1 MNENERQIVYLDIDS
16 IGANTRNPRK
26 TFDEGSLAELSASI
40 KEVGVLQ
47 PITVRPNFTAA
58 AGTRYEIV
66 CGERRWRAAKIAG
79 LTSIPAVVRVF
90 SDEEARDISITENLQ
105 RHDVSPSEEAD
116 AFAYLLNAGKSVA
129 DLCARFGKSQSYI
142 RGRLKL
148 LDMYEGF
155 RRLLE
160 QDDIS
165 ISQAME
171 VVKFDVQTQETI
183 YNEHF
188 ASDDWRSWRKLSAR
202 AIYDSA
208 VQSYTRKLSQYTF
221 DKGECK
227 ACANCTKN
235 STLFDDMDEA
245 SCMDLACL
253 SRKELAR
260 RVAAA
265 IELQRK
271 HPEAPFVTYN
281 EKTQMKAMLEEEGFE
296 VSIREMSVS
305 RVGAVINKELRER
318 IDKGEVLL
326 VVDVENDP
334 YLGYVESIGSSGIS
348 TTTASTIATLRAKD
362 KRNKELAEEK
372 TIAEVREAVRSMDIV
387 TLGSGDI
394 TPEEKTLVTFVL
406 LHQLKPEQQSIL
418 CEPKFYSLS
427 DEEAWEVVKNASA
440 EQVRFIWRT
449 AILNGIGDHIQRD
462 LKTALFFDWVD
473 SRDKQIV
480 PTAVYKHNE
489 IYLQRHEKIEARIAA
504 IELNN
509 EA

>member
-47 PITVRPNFTAA
+47 PITVRSVGDGASA
-58 AGTRYEIV
+58 VQYEIV
-66 CGERRWRAAKIAG
+66 CGERRWRAAKQVG
-79 LTSIPAVVRVF
+79 LTSIPAVVRVL
-90 SDEEARDISITENLQ
+90 SDEEAMDISITENLQ

-116 AFAYLLNAGKSVA
+116 AFAYLLNGGKSIA
-129 DLCARFGKSQSYI
+129 DLCVRFGKSQSYI

-160 QDDIS
+160 QDEIS

-221 DKGECK
+221 DKGECE

-235 STLFDDMDEA
+235 STLFDDMSEA
-245 SCMDLACL
+245 SCMDLECL
-253 SRKELAR
+253 GHKEQARKLD
-260 RVAAA
+260 AAV
-265 IELQRK
+265 ELQRK
-271 HPEAPFVTYN
+271 HPEAHFVTWN
-281 EKTQMKAMLEEEGFE
+281 DRSAMKPVLEGQKFE
-296 VSIREMSVS
+296 VSISREYIS
-305 RVGAVINKELRER
+305 RVGAVVNKELRSR
-318 IDKGEVLL
+318 IDKNEVFL
-326 VVDVENDP
+326 VIDIENEP
-334 YLGYVESIGSSGIS
+334 YLGYIEPRGGSQSIPP
-348 TTTASTIATLRAKD
+348 IAALRAKD
-362 KRNKELAEEK
+362 KRNKEIAEEK

-418 CEPKFYSLS
+418 CKPKSYCFS
-427 DEEAWEVVKNASA
+427 DEEVWEVVKNASP